1 MTQGEARSGFG
12 KTDALLFLMALIW
25 GVNFSVI
32 KYGTQVFSPLA
43 FAGLRVGI
51 AATVLL
57 LVATLRSRKFPAPR
71 EILALIGLGVIG
83 NGLYQ
88 LLFIEGI
95 SRTSVGNAALIV
107 AAAPAFIAVASR
119 LGGVEQVRRKTL
131 AGVAL
136 SVSGVALVLL
146 GSTRADAGHAT
157 LAGTMLVFGGVLC
170 WTAFTVLLQP
180 YAQRLDPIH
189 LSAFTMLGGSLPM
202 LVATPRALAAT
213 RWGDVSL
220 SAWAAVFYASVIS
233 MVVAY
238 LFWYRGL
245 RVLGPTRTAVY
256 GNLQPVIAIAV
267 AWIFL
272 HETPTA
278 WQGIGTAT
286 IMTGLF
292 LTRT

>member
-1 MTQGEARSGFG
+1 MTDSKAFFGFG

-32 KYGTQVFSPLA
+32 KYATEVFSPLA
-43 FAGLRVGI
+43 FTGLRVGV
-51 AATVLL
+51 AAGVLL
-57 LVATLRSRKFPAPR
+57 LIASLRSQQWPSIRDMLVLVALG
-71 EILALIGLGVIG
+71 ILG
-83 NGLYQ
+83 NGVYQ

-95 SRTSVGNAALIV
+95 SRTRVANAALMI

-119 LGGVEQVRRKTL
+119 LGGIERVRRKTL
-131 AGVAL
+131 SGVAL
-136 SVSGVALVLL
+136 SVSGVALVVL
-146 GSTRADAGHAT
+146 GSTRGGEGMAT
-157 LAGTMLVFGGVLC
+157 IAGTVLVLLGVLC

-180 YAQRLDPIH
+180 YARRLDPVH
-189 LSAFTMLGGSLPM
+189 LSALTMLGGLLPM
-202 LVATPRALAAT
+202 VVATPRALMAT
-213 RWGDVSL
+213 DWGAVGL
-220 SAWAAVFYASVIS
+220 PAWGAVFYASVIS
-233 MVVAY
+233 MVIAY

-272 HETPTA
+272 HEAPTV
-278 WQGIGTAT
+278 WQGIGTGT

-292 LTRT
+292 LTRS